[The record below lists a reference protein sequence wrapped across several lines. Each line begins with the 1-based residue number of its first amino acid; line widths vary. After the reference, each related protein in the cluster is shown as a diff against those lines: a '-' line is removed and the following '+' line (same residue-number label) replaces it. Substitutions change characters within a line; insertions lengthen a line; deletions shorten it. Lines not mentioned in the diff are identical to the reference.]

1 MEPPHSIAE
10 DWERQSSLEVKT
22 QRLVRLCVSV
32 TSPADVTRVEINAHV
47 AKEAVKARL
56 DT

>member
-1 MEPPHSIAE
+1 M
-10 DWERQSSLEVKT
+10 QSSLEVKT
-22 QRLVRLCVSV
+22 QGLLWLYMNAA
-32 TSPADVTRVEINAHV
+32 SPAVVTHIEINAHV